1 MSSQAVTRPS
11 FSVARK
17 WSISLSV
24 LLSLVAMAAIVVM
37 VNYLSLRYFKRIH
50 WTTNETY
57 KLSPLTEQILH
68 SLTNEVKITLFFDR
82 QEPLYRAVAA
92 LINEYRAS
100 SPKIAVKVI
109 DYLQDP
115 GAGELLKQNYKFSF
129 VSDKNVVIF
138 ESNRKVKTVLEKE
151 LSEYDWSGLI
161 SGATNE
167 IKRTGFKGEQLF
179 TSAIRSVSDPRQSK
193 AYFLRGHGE
202 IDPANDDPKEGY
214 SKFAELLKQ
223 NSILWDRLTLSGS
236 TDIPPD
242 CQLLII
248 AGPKEPFSPGEVE
261 KLEKYLDQ
269 GGRVFALLGTTTKP
283 RSDVFGLAGTFAKW
297 GVDLGENWVID
308 IPHSVWSG
316 WDLLTTNFISHPI
329 VKPLYDS
336 KLYIVLPR
344 SVEKQ
349 KSAKETA
356 DAARVEPLFSTSPDG
371 RVITDMRN
379 GGPNPTT
386 RDRTGSISLAVAVE
400 KGSIQGVTASGGSTR
415 MVIVGESL
423 FLNNYGIISANNYDF
438 AQLSLNWLLDRPW
451 LLNLGPRPSREIVL
465 VMTKSQMESTRWIL
479 LGGMPGGILLFGLL
493 VWWQRRH

>member
-11 FSVARK
+11 FSVARR

-24 LLSLVAMAAIVVM
+24 LLSLAAMAAIVVM
-37 VNYLSLRYFKRIH
+37 VNYLALRYYKRIH
-50 WTTNETY
+50 WTANEMY
-57 KLSPLTEQILH
+57 KLSPLTEQVLH
-68 SLTNEVKITLFFDR
+68 SLTNEVKVTLFFDR

-92 LINEYRAS
+92 LINEYRAA
-100 SPKIAVKVI
+100 SPKIVVKVI

-115 GAGELLKQNYKFSF
+115 GAGELFKQNYKFSF
-129 VSDKNVVIF
+129 VRDKNVVIF

-151 LSEYDWSGLI
+151 LSEYDWSGLM

-179 TSAIRSVSDPRQSK
+179 TSAIRSVVDLHQPK

-202 IDPANDDPKEGY
+202 VDPANEDLNDGY
-214 SKFAELLKQ
+214 SKFADLLKQ
-223 NSILWDRLTLSGS
+223 NSVLWERLALSG
-236 TDIPPD
+236 TTEIPTD

-248 AGPKEPFSPGEVE
+248 AGPKESFNPGDVE

-269 GGRVFALLGTTTKP
+269 GGRVLALLGTTTKP
-283 RSDVFGLAGTFAKW
+283 SPDVFGLGGTFAKW

-308 IPHSVWSG
+308 PPHSVGGG
-316 WDLLTTNFISHPI
+316 WGFLTTNFISHPI

-336 KLYIVLPR
+336 YLYVVLPR

-349 KSAKETA
+349 KFAKETA
-356 DAARVEPLFSTSPDG
+356 DAARVEPLFATSPTG
-371 RVITDMRN
+371 RVLTSIRN
-379 GGPNPTT
+379 GAPNPTV
-386 RDRTGSISLAVAVE
+386 RDRFGSIPLAVAVE
-400 KGSIQGVTASGGSTR
+400 KGSIQGVTANRGSTR

-423 FLNNYGIISANNYDF
+423 FLNNSGIISANNYDF
-438 AQLSLNWLLDRPW
+438 AQLILNWLLDRPW
-451 LLNLGPRPSREIVL
+451 LLSLGPRPNRDIVL
-465 VMTKSQMESTRWIL
+465 AMTKSQMETTRLIL

-493 VWWQRRH
+493 VWWGRRH